1 MEGTKKIAK
10 PFIKWAGGKSQLL
23 TKIDKVIS
31 ANIKES
37 EFTYI
42 EPFVGG
48 GAVLF
53 WIMQKYPKIKKA
65 VINDI
70 NTDLTNSYLVIKEN
84 VEELIL
90 ILEKWEKEYH
100 SLKDEPEKKKEY
112 YYSKRNLFNSRKSD
126 KITQTALFIFLNRTC
141 FNGLYRV
148 NRKNEFNVPI
158 GSYKTPMICDKE
170 NLRSVSDILQK
181 VTILNGDFEQTLEYA
196 EENSLFYFDPPY
208 KPLSATSSFNSYAK
222 DEFDDSEQIR
232 LAKFC
237 EKIDLLGYQWILSNS
252 DVKGKNPDDNFFDN
266 LYSNFNIKRVSA
278 RRNIN
283 SNPNKRGELTELLIT
298 NYAYEKIVSIV
309 R

>member
-1 MEGTKKIAK
+1 MRAK
-10 PFIKWAGGKSQLL
+10 PFIKWAGGKNQLL
-23 TKIDKVIS
+23 NEIDNVIPVE
-31 ANIKES
+31 IKET

-53 WIMQKYPKIKKA
+53 WILQTYPNIKKA

-70 NTDLTNSYLVIKEN
+70 NTDLINAYKTIKEN
-84 VEELIL
+84 VEDLIL

-100 SLKDEPEKKKEY
+100 LLADKQDKKKEY
-112 YYSKRNLFNSRKSD
+112 YYSKRELFNSRKSD
-126 KITQTALFIFLNRTC
+126 KITQTALFVFLNRTC

-158 GSYKTPMICDKE
+158 GSYKKPMICDE
-170 NLRSVSDILQK
+170 DNLRAVNKLLQK
-181 VTILNGDFEQTLEYA
+181 VIILNGDFEQTLQYA
-196 EENSLFYFDPPY
+196 ENNTLFYFDPPY
-208 KPLSATSSFNSYAK
+208 KPLSETSSFNSYAK
-222 DEFDDSEQIR
+222 DEFDDNEQIR

-237 EKIDLLGYQWILSNS
+237 EKLDLLDYHWILSNS
-252 DVKGKNPDDNFFDN
+252 DVKGKNPNDNFFDD
-266 LYSNFNIKRVSA
+266 LYRQFNIKRVLA

-298 NYAYEKIVSIV
+298 NIAYEKFMSIAQ
-309 R
+309 

>member
-1 MEGTKKIAK
+1 MRAK
-10 PFIKWAGGKSQLL
+10 PFIKWAGGKNQLL
-23 TKIDKVIS
+23 NKIENVIPFEK
-31 ANIKES
+31 KEI

-53 WIMQKYPKIKKA
+53 WILQAYPNIKKA

-70 NTDLTNSYLVIKEN
+70 NTDLINAYKTIKEN
-84 VEELIL
+84 VEDLIL
-90 ILEKWEKEYH
+90 ILEKWEKKYH
-100 SLKDEPEKKKEY
+100 LLADKQDEKKEY
-112 YYSKRNLFNSRKSD
+112 YYSKRELFNSRKSD

-158 GSYKTPMICDKE
+158 GSYKKPMICDKD
-170 NLRSVSDILQK
+170 NLRVVSNLLQK
-181 VTILNGDFEQTLEYA
+181 VIILNGDFEQTLKYA
-196 EENSLFYFDPPY
+196 ENTTLFYFDPPY
-208 KPLSATSSFNSYAK
+208 KPLSETSSFNSYAK
-222 DEFDDSEQIR
+222 DEFDDNEQIR

-237 EKIDLLGYQWILSNS
+237 EKIDLLDYNWILSNS
-252 DVKGKNPDDNFFDN
+252 DVKGKNPNDNFFDD
-266 LYSNFNIKRVSA
+266 LYNRFNIKRVLA

-298 NYAYEKIVSIV
+298 NYDYEEIMSIAQ
-309 R
+309 